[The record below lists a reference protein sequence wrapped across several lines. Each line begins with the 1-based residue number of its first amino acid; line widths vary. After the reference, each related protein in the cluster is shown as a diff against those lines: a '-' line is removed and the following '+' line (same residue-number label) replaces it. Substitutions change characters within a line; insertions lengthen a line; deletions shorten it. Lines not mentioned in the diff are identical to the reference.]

1 MKNLLKGKGRR
12 SKRKAPKSTLAV
24 IASLFFMSII
34 VRLTDGAEGW
44 IAAAQ
49 ASASASEATSS
60 DESSGYDR
68 EAIKHVLDAL
78 REREKN
84 IAAQEQDIE
93 ERLAFLHDTEARID
107 EKVVQLREAEAM
119 LRSRMAQSNTA
130 AEEDLTQLTTVY
142 AKMKPKDA
150 ALLFEQMEPKFAAG
164 FLGRMKPDA
173 AASIMAGLSPQAAYT
188 ISVVLAG
195 RNANAITQETPEKN

>member
-1 MKNLLKGKGRR
+1 MKKLFKRNGGKSR
-12 SKRKAPKSTLAV
+12 RKAPKSTLAV
-24 IASLFFMSII
+24 IASLFFMSIV

-49 ASASASEATSS
+49 ASASATAEPTERSE
-60 DESSGYDR
+60 DEKQ
-68 EAIKHVLDAL
+68 AIKRVLDAL
-78 REREKN
+78 REREKK
-84 IAAQEQDIE
+84 IE
-93 ERLAFLHDTEARID
+93 ANEAEIDARMAFLKGTEARID
-107 EKVVQLREAEAM
+107 EKVIELKSAEQM
-119 LRSRMAQSNTA
+119 LRARMAQSNTA
-130 AEEDLTQLTTVY
+130 AEEDLKQLTTVY

-173 AASIMAGLSPQAAYT
+173 AASIMAGLTPQAAYT

-195 RNANAITQETPEKN
+195 RNANALTVKTE

>member
-1 MKNLLKGKGRR
+1 MKNLFKGKGRR

-107 EKVVQLREAEAM
+107 VKVVQLREAEAM

-195 RNANAITQETPEKN
+195 RNANAITQETQEKN